1 MTHTNM
7 VLAAYNNLA
16 TTTACDIYNLG
27 VADVTKFS
35 NITCA
40 KLKFLGK
47 WALSVSMKDNEG
59 QNKTNFSF
67 VSFLSGQPKF
77 NCKFCT
83 MKYGFDGIK
92 QDGLC
97 ICESMDQN
105 IKATVTWSGETF
117 WSIISQLCI
126 GPFTKKITVD
136 LNFLNSQYWI
146 LKFFPQVSWSNF
158 IYPSSITQTVN
169 QPTTA
174 AIFIAEAQDKITIF

>member
-59 QNKTNFSF
+59 QNKTIFAF

-117 WSIISQLCI
+117 WRIISELCI
-126 GPFTKKITVD
+126 GQKKKKKRFK
-136 LNFLNSQYWI
+136 LS
-146 LKFFPQVSWSNF
+146 
-158 IYPSSITQTVN
+158 
-169 QPTTA
+169 
-174 AIFIAEAQDKITIF
+174 